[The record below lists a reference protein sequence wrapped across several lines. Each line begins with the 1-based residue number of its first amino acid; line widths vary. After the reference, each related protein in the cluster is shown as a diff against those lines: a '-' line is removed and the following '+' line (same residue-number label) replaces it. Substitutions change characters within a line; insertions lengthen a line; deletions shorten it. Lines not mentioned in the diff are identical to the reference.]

1 MKSELHKISTSLA
14 KWCKEKSYGLI
25 HEDLKGLRKSVNERV
40 KKLNKFNGKIQE
52 ASVRNKELKRRL
64 NNWCFRRILHMINY
78 KCLWF
83 GVKVK
88 PEKPKGTSSTCP
100 RCRSKLKEYLN
111 RQVECVNCGYY
122 GDRDI
127 TAC

>member
-1 MKSELHKISTSLA
+1 MV
-14 KWCKEKSYGLI
+14 
-25 HEDLKGLRKSVNERV
+25 D
-40 KKLNKFNGKIQE
+40 
-52 ASVRNKELKRRL
+52 
-64 NNWCFRRILHMINY
+64 Y

-88 PEKPKGTSSTCP
+88 PERAKGTSSTCP
-100 RCRSKLKEYLN
+100 RCGFKLKEYLN

-127 TAC
+127 TACLNLLKASDVRVWFTLERPSNVAVNPALTSPMGNEDKLGEPKGGRYLPKSYQNPVYYYRVLIF